1 MSDPPAQPANRSA
14 RDLLGG
20 RWILVAALLLALVP
34 RARGLGEWWLNPD
47 EGIYYSILT
56 RQAFAGFWTEVT
68 ANAHPPLYYLILRGL
83 GYLTWDFVGLR
94 AFSVVCGLGAVAA
107 VWAAAREL
115 TRQAHGAGHGNPTR
129 GLDAS
134 ARALDPS
141 ARGLDARARGLDA
154 RARGLDLGVSGAI
167 AGLLVALSPGAIE
180 MSQVMRPYMLQL
192 ALLAGGLWLLLRY
205 RRAPSRRDLGWY
217 VLLVSLALLT
227 HYSSVLALGVFAGL
241 VAVDGVERGLGRREW
256 RLLAAAHLVP
266 AAVVVT
272 LYVVHLRP
280 LGARAPADDA
290 LNGWL
295 SFYMIDS
302 PSGAWLSFLGYQSLV
317 AIGWLRGPLALLLLA
332 VPVVALARRDRIP
345 AALTVGTFAV
355 AIAAAAVDAYPLGS
369 TRHSTWLIAFTAP
382 VLGWLGSL
390 VTRMAPKGAL
400 AVTAAVAALF
410 AAGGPVGSA
419 LGADRAPWAPTD
431 QVLTRADMSRMIDL
445 VDPSA
450 EPELLVM
457 SAQTFYLLLP
467 FFPGERELAVFSAD
481 STLFH
486 FPYGERRVLVSQS
499 WDFTAGPDPR
509 VADHLARALAR
520 ANRAFPELS
529 LDARDEAVL
538 LVGGWRPPLVDELT
552 SPSLSEPVTAGERVV
567 PGFFGFLLDLPG
579 LRRVFEVESD
589 R

>member
-115 TRQAHGAGHGNPTR
+115 TRQARGSRHGNPTR
-129 GLDAS
+129 GLDPSAKTPEPS
-134 ARALDPS
+134 ARAPDPS
-141 ARGLDARARGLDA
+141 
-154 RARGLDLGVSGAI
+154 ARGLDLGVSGAI

-205 RRAPSRRDLGWY
+205 RRAASRRDLGWY

-256 RLLAAAHLVP
+256 KLLAGAHLVP
-266 AAVVVT
+266 AALVVT

-280 LGARAPADDA
+280 LAASALADDA

-317 AIGWLRGPLALLLLA
+317 AIAWLRGPLALLLLA
-332 VPVVALARRDRIP
+332 VPVVALARRDRMP
-345 AALTVGTFAV
+345 AAVTVGAFAV

-410 AAGGPVGSA
+410 VAGGPVGSA
-419 LGADRAPWAPTD
+419 LGADRAPWAPSD
-431 QVLTRADMSRMIDL
+431 HVLTRANMGRMIDL
-445 VDPSA
+445 VDRSA

-486 FPYGERRVLVSQS
+486 FPYGKRSVLVSKS

-509 VADHLARALAR
+509 VASHLARALAR

-529 LDARDEAVL
+529 LNARDEAEL

-552 SPSLSEPVTAGERVV
+552 SPGLSEPVTAGERVV
-567 PGFFGFLLDLPG
+567 PGLFGFLLDLPG
-579 LRRVFEVESD
+579 LRRAFEVDSD

>member
-1 MSDPPAQPANRSA
+1 MSDPHTQPANASA
-14 RDLLGG
+14 RDRLGG
-20 RWILVAALLLALVP
+20 RLILVAALLLALVP
-34 RARGLGEWWLNPD
+34 RVRGLGGWWLNPD

-56 RQAFAGFWTEVT
+56 RQAFAGFWAEVT

-115 TRQAHGAGHGNPTR
+115 TRQEQGTGHGNPTKR
-129 GLDAS
+129 
-134 ARALDPS
+134 
-141 ARGLDARARGLDA
+141 
-154 RARGLDLGVSGAI
+154 LDLGVSGAI

-217 VLLVSLALLT
+217 ILLVSLALLT

-256 RLLAAAHLVP
+256 RVLAAAHLVP
-266 AAVVVT
+266 AALVVA
-272 LYVVHLRP
+272 LYFVHLRP
-280 LGARAPADDA
+280 LAASALADDA

-317 AIGWLRGPLALLLLA
+317 AIAWLRGPLALLLLA
-332 VPVVALARRDRIP
+332 VPVVALARRDRMP
-345 AALTVGTFAV
+345 AAVTVGAFAV

-369 TRHSTWLIAFTAP
+369 TRHSTWLIAFSAP

-410 AAGGPVGSA
+410 VAGGPVGSA
-419 LGADRAPWAPTD
+419 LGADRAPWAPSD
-431 QVLTRADMSRMIDL
+431 HVLTRANMGRMIDL
-445 VDPSA
+445 VDRSA

-486 FPYGERRVLVSQS
+486 FPYGKRSVLVSKS

-509 VADHLARALAR
+509 VASHLARALAR

-529 LDARDEAVL
+529 LNARDEAEL

-552 SPSLSEPVTAGERVV
+552 SPGLSEPVTAGERVV
-567 PGFFGFLLDLPG
+567 PGLFGFLLDLPG
-579 LRRVFEVESD
+579 LRRAFEVDSD